1 MKIKKWTLALSGLA
15 LLSSCTTN
23 GPSGDSSFPG
33 SSSEGDF
40 SSSSSEAPSSESAPE
55 SFSEA
60 SSQSQAEAIS
70 DKVYAVLEGMKA
82 GNYSLSYVL
91 NGKELTDIVTP
102 SYCYTGYLNSGSIL
116 LKTYKEAPFSYDFTL
131 NSGKL
136 EIRGQS
142 FKDDYS
148 GQGVR
153 DLSAKNSFASY
164 KRSEL
169 VFYKEGSSLST
180 LDATLIDLFS
190 AQLDFTGIKRI
201 LFRVENGNL
210 VAEFQGIDD
219 LGIGLY
225 QTVAGG
231 VVTIHD
237 LGTSSLLRK
246 KFFFSIFSYFNSV
259 VYLFFLPIINKSLLN
274 YFIIDYSTFYR
285 YLSDTGSRIAGR
297 CRARRL
303 CPAG

>member
-102 SYCYTGYLNSGSIL
+102 SYCYTGYLEPHDKFDTKCTPL
-116 LKTYKEAPFSYDFTL
+116 AYKPFHECTP
-131 NSGKL
+131 
-136 EIRGQS
+136 
-142 FKDDYS
+142 
-148 GQGVR
+148 
-153 DLSAKNSFASY
+153 SAKRPY
-164 KRSEL
+164 
-169 VFYKEGSSLST
+169 
-180 LDATLIDLFS
+180 
-190 AQLDFTGIKRI
+190 
-201 LFRVENGNL
+201 
-210 VAEFQGIDD
+210 
-219 LGIGLY
+219 IG
-225 QTVAGG
+225 T
-231 VVTIHD
+231 
-237 LGTSSLLRK
+237 
-246 KFFFSIFSYFNSV
+246 N
-259 VYLFFLPIINKSLLN
+259 
-274 YFIIDYSTFYR
+274 
-285 YLSDTGSRIAGR
+285 
-297 CRARRL
+297 
-303 CPAG
+303 